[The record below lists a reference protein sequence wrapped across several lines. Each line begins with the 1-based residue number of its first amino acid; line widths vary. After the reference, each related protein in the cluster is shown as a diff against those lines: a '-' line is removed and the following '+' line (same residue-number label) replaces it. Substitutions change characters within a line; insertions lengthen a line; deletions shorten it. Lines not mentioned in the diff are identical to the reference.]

1 MSFILRLLAEQDLE
15 SIWLYSLEQ
24 WGVQQADTYIHSL
37 TDRFLWLSEQPLL
50 GKQRNDIKEAYYCFP
65 EGEHVIFYKI
75 RNDKQV
81 DIIGIPHHSM
91 DILSHINS
99 ETK

>member
-1 MSFILRLLAEQDLE
+1 MSFILRQLAEQDLE

-24 WGVQQADTYIHSL
+24 WGIQQADYYIHSL
-37 TDRFLWLSEQPLL
+37 TDRFLWLSEQPML
-50 GKQRNDIKEAYYCFP
+50 GKQRKDVKDAYYSFP

-75 RNDKQV
+75 RDDKQI

-91 DILSHINS
+91 DIVSHLNFDI
-99 ETK
+99 K